1 MLKAS
6 RTLARVTALL
16 AAPATLPAQAVT
28 ATGSV
33 TGLFQSG
40 ADEPLTYG
48 FTANAVATLQALG
61 LTSGG
66 VALSYAIAADT
77 VTASAPAG
85 NTVFTFQLTAATGT
99 GPSRWLTSSTMRAGQ
114 R

>member
-1 MLKAS
+1 MAGQ
-6 RTLARVTALL
+6 
-16 AAPATLPAQAVT
+16 ATV

-33 TGLFQSG
+33 TALFQSG

-48 FTANAVATLQALG
+48 FTGNAVATLQALG

-77 VTASAPAG
+77 VTATAPAG
-85 NTVFTFQLTAATGT
+85 DTVFTFQLIPATGA
-99 GPSRWLTSSTMRAGQ
+99 LDIHAG
-114 R
+114 